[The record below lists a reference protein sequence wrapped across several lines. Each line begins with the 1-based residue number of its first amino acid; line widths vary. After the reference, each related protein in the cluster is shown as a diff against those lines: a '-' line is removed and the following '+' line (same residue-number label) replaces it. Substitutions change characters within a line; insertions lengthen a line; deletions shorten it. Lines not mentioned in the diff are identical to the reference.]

1 MDKREIK
8 AVFFDFSKVLSRGR
22 FYSGL
27 GKVDPERYERLQ
39 TEIFAPPSTL
49 CDRWMRHELTRHDIN
64 RHLSRKLNIPE
75 TELNRYLLDSVQH
88 LPLDQ
93 DLIGW
98 ANELKQKGQ
107 SIAIVTDNMDT
118 FSAYTVPSLGLD
130 KIFPVI
136 VSSADHRI
144 LKKDQN
150 GRLFQIALEK
160 LGLPDFRAVLLVDD
174 SPKNCELFQR
184 LGGQTVVY
192 KEFADIAPWRDKI

>member
-1 MDKREIK
+1 MGPK
-8 AVFFDFSKVLSRGR
+8 AVLFDFSKVLSRGL
-22 FYSGL
+22 FYGGL

-39 TEIFAPPSTL
+39 TEIFAPPATI
-49 CDRWMRHELTRHDIN
+49 CDRWMRNELTRHDIN
-64 RHLSRKLNIPE
+64 RHLSGKLNLPE
-75 TELNRYLLDSVQH
+75 GVLNRYLLDSVQH

-98 ANELKQKGQ
+98 AKELKEAGRPT
-107 SIAIVTDNMDT
+107 AIVTDNMDT
-118 FSAYTVPSLGLD
+118 FSAYTVPALGLD

-150 GRLFQIALEK
+150 GRLFQIAREK
-160 LGLPDFRAVLLVDD
+160 LELPDFRAALLVDD

-184 LGGQTVVY
+184 LGGQAVVY
-192 KEFADIAPWRDKI
+192 KEFADVAPWRDKI